1 MQRVFNEGK
10 SLRERQRAR
19 EKGVRK
25 KEGYVCEKE
34 RQTERETETEGE
46 RGEREG
52 ESRGKK
58 RNEERKIRGEGIG
71 AKRNTGV
78 KGLSEKQ
85 LPGKCILNTSLY
97 PCSRAHTH
105 THTHTYTHTLAFC

>member
-34 RQTERETETEGE
+34 RQTERERQRQRE
-46 RGEREG
+46 RGGRGRERVG
-52 ESRGKK
+52 EKKETKKEKSGVRG
-58 RNEERKIRGEGIG
+58 
-71 AKRNTGV
+71 
-78 KGLSEKQ
+78 
-85 LPGKCILNTSLY
+85 
-97 PCSRAHTH
+97 
-105 THTHTYTHTLAFC
+105 